1 VVSRAAAAD
10 LLRPFRQGDLDG
22 LCGAYAA
29 VNAVRLAARPHC
41 RLRRAA
47 CAGLF
52 AALVDE
58 LADAGRLRGFVTGG
72 IGTGKL
78 ARLLRRAG
86 NWLDAEHG
94 LRLEFRRPFR
104 KGGGRDP
111 GACLRLLAEHL
122 ARAGTA
128 AIVGTANHW
137 TAVSAVSGK
146 RLLLADS
153 HDQRY
158 FLLAKALG
166 TDAATSRLHLSSTF
180 LLRIV
185 PPPDAST

>member
-1 VVSRAAAAD
+1 
-10 LLRPFRQGDLDG
+10 
-22 LCGAYAA
+22 
-29 VNAVRLAARPHC
+29 VRLAARLHR

-58 LADAGRLRGFVTGG
+58 LADAGRLRGFVTGGIGTGG

-128 AIVGTANHW
+128 AIVGTADHW